1 MLNTIIK
8 ITIQTIALVLL
19 LLINGHMALAN
30 SNQIESINMSNISPA
45 EAKKLIKQHKNDQ
58 DFIIIDVR
66 TLAEYE
72 KGHIPQAKLL
82 DSASPTLDQDLAS
95 LKRNATYIIYCR
107 SGRRS
112 LGIIEKM
119 QNMGFSS
126 VKNIEGGFS
135 EWTKQGFEEE
145 K

>member
-19 LLINGHMALAN
+19 LIVNGHMAFAN
-30 SNQIESINMSNISPA
+30 NNQIGNINMSNISPA
-45 EAKKLIKQHKNDQ
+45 QANKLIEQHKNDQ

-72 KGHIPQAKLL
+72 KGHIPRAKLL
-82 DSASPTLDQDLAS
+82 DSASPTIDQDLAS
-95 LKRNATYIIYCR
+95 LKRNATYIIYCQ

-119 QNMGFSS
+119 KNMGFSS
-126 VKNIEGGFS
+126 VKNMEGDFS
-135 EWTKQGFEEE
+135 EWVKQGFGEE